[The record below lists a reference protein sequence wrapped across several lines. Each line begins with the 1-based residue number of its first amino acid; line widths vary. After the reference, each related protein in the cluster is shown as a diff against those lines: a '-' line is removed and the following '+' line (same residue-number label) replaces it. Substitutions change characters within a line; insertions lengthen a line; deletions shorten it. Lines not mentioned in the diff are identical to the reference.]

1 MAGSIVI
8 NGQETGIPGVYA
20 IPEFL
25 KLQSRAPLTS
35 VLAVVGE
42 FPFLEQNTPYLS
54 TDQATFDALSPSNV
68 TLKKLSNIIF
78 DASNDPSAQNSPAG
92 VYLVSPTA
100 TTQAIGYLQDA
111 TPANS
116 IKLSAKQWGTEGNRT
131 RFTIV
136 ENATLGGWD
145 VSIRNGSFVESFR
158 VPAEPNL
165 LTLDYAPTY
174 SPAVTIPTGFEH
186 NTGVTGSVT
195 GAVSLANTAGS
206 VNVTFSRTVDEGC
219 VKVTGSTAWS
229 WYSYAPVD
237 GVLTFNS
244 DAPATITSG
253 PLNIT
258 ISGINK
264 TTGLADTEA
273 LAWTKTDI
281 EAQTAKVSTKS
292 WTGPVY
298 VRFDE
303 ASSVSFVGEITI
315 TGSVFPAFNAAN
327 GQTYV
332 ADVISY
338 VSGYASTGFAVSTS
352 STRTASAKLT
362 ELDNLTSATLPQ
374 NLTANLWK
382 IQSTISNQSQLVEA
396 ERVGNVPP
404 AITTTATQFFLAG
417 GTETL
422 ATAGDWENALAE
434 LEWYDIDVVA
444 PLYDPTGTAAASD
457 TILPKFIAHVNKM
470 WGIGANERVLWLP
483 VGDDESF
490 SQLTSRQ
497 VAHGSEYVSMPID
510 AVSLVQYNNQTEEML
525 PYWNAVLMAAFDAS
539 TSGLVPLTY
548 RSPRVTAY
556 RRNSALYSRESREA
570 LIKGGFVF
578 LIDPPGQSPQV
589 QRDIT
594 SYTADQDPRRTER
607 VAMRSLMLSLKNM
620 RRALRGLITLPN
632 GEIATAASVSSA
644 VYSELNRQ
652 RSYRIFRDFDPTKVV
667 IRAYADRFEVDYE
680 FTPLYPTNFIV
691 VRAKVSAPVTQ
702 TL

>member
-145 VSIRNGSFVESFR
+145 VSVRNGSFVESFR

-165 LTLDYAPTY
+165 MTLDYAPTY

-219 VKVTGSTAWS
+219 VKVTGSTVWS

-244 DAPATITSG
+244 DAPATITTG

-264 TTGLADTEA
+264 TTGLADTES
-273 LAWTKTDI
+273 LVWTKTDI

-292 WTGPVY
+292 WTGPVN
-298 VRFDE
+298 VRFHE
-303 ASSVSFVGEITI
+303 ASAVTFNGEITI
-315 TGSVFPAFNAAN
+315 TGSVFPTFNAAN

-382 IQSTISNQSQLVEA
+382 IQSTIDAQSLLVDA

-404 AITTTATQFFLAG
+404 DTSTTATQFYLAG
-417 GTETL
+417 GTEVG
-422 ATAGDWENALAE
+422 ATATDWEDALSE

-444 PLYDPTGTAAASD
+444 PLYDPTGTLPGND
-457 TILPKFIAHVNKM
+457 TVLPKFIAHVQKM

-483 VGDDESF
+483 VGDDENF

-556 RRNSALYSRESREA
+556 RRNSVLYSRESREA